1 MGGLVRGDMHIFIA
15 GATGAVGRTLIPTLV
30 AEGHTV
36 TGTTRTE
43 AKADA
48 LRALGAR
55 AVVMDGLDHE
65 SVMAAVTAAEPDAIV
80 HQMSALA
87 GDIDLRNPDKTFAMT
102 NRLRTEGT
110 EHLLAAAEAAGV
122 RRLVAQSYAGWPYG
136 RAGGPAKT
144 EADPLDPDPP
154 RGLRETLAAIRRLEA
169 LVTGAGG
176 VILRY
181 GGFYGPGTGLAP
193 GGAQLEM
200 IRARKFPLI
209 GDGGGIWS
217 FAHTEDVA
225 TGTVAALERGRDG
238 EIYNICDD
246 EPAPVRVWLPAIARS
261 LGAKPPRRVPAWVAR
276 IVSTPGAV
284 ALMTDVAGASN
295 AKAKAELDWTPAWPS
310 WREGFAALSAA
321 APTRPR
327 SREAGSAAPSR

>member
-1 MGGLVRGDMHIFIA
+1 MHVFIA
-15 GATGAVGRTLIPTLV
+15 GAAGAVGRSLIPTLV
-30 AEGHTV
+30 AEGHSV
-36 TGTTRTE
+36 TGTTRSE
-43 AKADA
+43 AKAEA
-48 LRALGAR
+48 LRTLGADP
-55 AVVMDGLDHE
+55 VLMDGLDRA
-65 SVMAAVTAAEPDAIV
+65 SVMEAVAAAAPDAIV
-80 HQMSALA
+80 HQMSALS
-87 GDIDLRNPDKTFAMT
+87 GDLDLRNPDKAFAMT

-110 EHLLAAAEAAGV
+110 EHLLAAAQTVGV

-136 RAGGPAKT
+136 RAGGRAKT
-144 EADPLDPDPP
+144 EADPLDPNPP

-176 VILRY
+176 IILRY

-193 GGAQLEM
+193 GGEQLEM
-200 IRARKFPLI
+200 VRARKFPLI

-246 EPAPVRVWLPAIARS
+246 DPAPVREWLPALART
-261 LGAKPPRRVPAWVAR
+261 LGAKPPRRVPAWLAR
-276 IVSTPGAV
+276 LVTTPGTV

-310 WREGFAALSAA
+310 WREGFAALGSGAA
-321 APTRPR
+321 TRPR
-327 SREAGSAAPSR
+327 AREDGSAAPSR

>member
-1 MGGLVRGDMHIFIA
+1 MHVFIA
-15 GATGAVGRTLIPTLV
+15 GAAGAVGRSLIPTLI

-43 AKADA
+43 AKAA
-48 LRALGAR
+48 TLRELGAR
-55 AVVMDGLDHE
+55 PVFVDGLDRDA
-65 SVMAAVTAAEPDAIV
+65 VIAAVTTARPDAIV
-80 HQMSALA
+80 HQMTALG
-87 GDIDLRNPDKTFAMT
+87 GDLDLRNPDKTFALT

-110 EHLLAAAEAAGV
+110 DHLLAAAEAAGV
-122 RRLVAQSYAGWPYG
+122 RRFVAQSYAGWPYA
-136 RAGGPAKT
+136 RTGGPVKT

-154 RGLRETLAAIRRLEA
+154 RGLRETHAAIRRLEA

-193 GGAQLEM
+193 GGEQLEM
-200 IRARKFPLI
+200 VRARKFPLI

-225 TGTVAALERGRDG
+225 TATVAALERGREG
-238 EIYNICDD
+238 EIYNVCDD
-246 EPAPVRVWLPAIARS
+246 EPAPVREWLPALARS
-261 LGAKPPRRVPAWVAR
+261 LGAPPPRRVPAWLARLVA
-276 IVSTPGAV
+276 SPGAV
-284 ALMTDVAGASN
+284 AMMTEARGASN

-310 WREGFAALSAA
+310 WREGFAALGAA
-321 APTRPR
+321 APMRPR
-327 SREAGSAAPSR
+327 AREAGSAAPCR

>member
-1 MGGLVRGDMHIFIA
+1 MHVFIA
-15 GATGAVGRTLIPTLV
+15 GATGAVGRSLIPALV
-30 AEGHTV
+30 AAGHTV
-36 TGTTRTE
+36 TGTTRSE
-43 AKADA
+43 AKSEA
-48 LRALGAR
+48 LRALGAEP
-55 AVVMDGLDHE
+55 VVMDGLDRA
-65 SVMAAVTAAEPDAIV
+65 SVMDAVITAAPDAIV
-80 HQMSALA
+80 HQMSALG
-87 GDIDLRNPDKTFAMT
+87 GDLDFRNPDKTFATT

-122 RRLVAQSYAGWPYG
+122 KRIVAQSYAGWPYG
-136 RAGGPAKT
+136 RGGGPAKT

-193 GGAQLEM
+193 GGEQLEM

-209 GDGGGIWS
+209 GDGGGVWS

-225 TGTVAALERGRDG
+225 TATVAALERGRDG
-238 EIYNICDD
+238 EIYNVCDD
-246 EPAPVRVWLPAIARS
+246 DPAPVREWLPALARS
-261 LGAKPPRRVPAWVAR
+261 LGAKPPRRVPAWLAR
-276 IVSTPGAV
+276 LVTTPGTV

-310 WREGFAALSAA
+310 WREGFAALTGG

-327 SREAGSAAPSR
+327 AREDGSAAPSR